1 MLIRIFATIFFL
13 LSSTVGYSKT
23 DISKIPREVL
33 VEFNQPIYKE
43 KYQTVVDNA
52 IKYTEEN
59 TPNMKK
65 KHIRVRVFIGQ
76 EVGTSKYSRYNKHL
90 CDIKLAFQ
98 NETSVDFGTLANEIE
113 IITLHELG
121 HCSLDTMNIPNNTI
135 NWNIKLTDAE
145 KQLYERLAKEDQDK
159 IIIKNCEPNCNGG
172 GLRYNIH
179 TAYGEMFADLFSANY
194 YFKKNNE
201 DMLLFLIELRN
212 NLYFKNGKSSNYFSH
227 KVISEF
233 VAKDNFPVLTY
244 EEIIKTS
251 QRAVIDEAKNTLLH
265 SQ

>member
-1 MLIRIFATIFFL
+1 MLIRIFATIFLL
-13 LSSTVGYSKT
+13 LSSNVGYTKT

-33 VEFNQPIYKE
+33 VEFNQPVYKK
-43 KYQTVVDNA
+43 KYQNVVDNA
-52 IKYTEEN
+52 IKHAEEN

-65 KHIRVRVFIGQ
+65 KHIRVRVFIGDD
-76 EVGTSKYSRYNKHL
+76 VGTSKYSRYNKHL
-90 CDIKLAFQ
+90 CDIKLAFKD
-98 NETSVDFGTLANEIE
+98 ETSVDFGTLSNEIE

-121 HCSLDTMNIPNNTI
+121 HCSLDTMNMPNNKIDWT
-135 NWNIKLTDAE
+135 IKLNQEE
-145 KQLYERLAKEDQDK
+145 KRLYERLSKEEQDK
-159 IIIKNCEPNCNGG
+159 LIIKDCEPDCNGSH
-172 GLRYNIH
+172 LKYNIH
-179 TAYGEMFADLFSANY
+179 IAYGEMFADLFSANY
-194 YFKKNNE
+194 YFKSNNE

-251 QRAVIDEAKNTLLH
+251 QRAVIDEAKSTHLH
-265 SQ
+265 P